1 MAPPEE
7 ETTVEDTNETNSTRQ
22 IFSWEDCR
30 RIIGRRP
37 LPPTT
42 LSPSYLNSR
51 RLSETGALE
60 ELRRWPAN
68 RIRYKAW
75 AREIRFEYGT
85 VPNYVSIERLGW
97 GPLAGCTAPASSTA
111 PSAGLAPRGKTLLAD
126 PSDYKLLWNDWPYG
140 SIAPGIAHLV
150 LWSKVSF
157 EAARATGILDPP
169 SQAIVK
175 DFIEREI
182 VQRLIRTEGVS
193 ADDARSRVL
202 WYRNGEVLQSVRAL
216 EHIHI
221 LLKDV
226 PQTVL
231 VELTGDEGPS
241 GPGVLLE

>member
-1 MAPPEE
+1 MPPPKE
-7 ETTVEDTNETNSTRQ
+7 ETTAEETNETNSTTQ

-30 RIIGRRP
+30 RIIGRLSLP
-37 LPPTT
+37 LIT
-42 LSPSYLNSR
+42 LSLSSLNSHCP
-51 RLSETGALE
+51 LETRALN
-60 ELRRWPAN
+60 ELRRYPAN
-68 RIRYKAW
+68 RIRYKTW
-75 AREIRFEYGT
+75 AREIRSDYGT

-97 GPLAGCTAPASSTA
+97 GPLASCTAPASSTA

-150 LWSKVSF
+150 LWSKVPF
-157 EAARATGILDPP
+157 EADRVTGILDPP

-182 VQRLIRTEGVS
+182 VQRLVRTEGVS
-193 ADDARSRVL
+193 ADDARSRIL
-202 WYRNGEVLQSVRAL
+202 WFKNGEALQSVRAL
-216 EHIHI
+216 EHIHL
-221 LLKDV
+221 LLKDA

-241 GPGVLLE
+241 GPGALLE

>member
-1 MAPPEE
+1 MAPPKE
-7 ETTVEDTNETNSTRQ
+7 ETTAEETNETNSTMQ

-30 RIIGRRP
+30 RIIGRRSLP
-37 LPPTT
+37 LTT
-42 LSPSYLNSR
+42 LSPSSLNSR
-51 RLSETGALE
+51 HPSETRALD
-60 ELRRWPAN
+60 ELKRRPAN

-75 AREIRFEYGT
+75 AREIRSDYGT

-111 PSAGLAPRGKTLLAD
+111 PSSGLAPREETLLAD

-140 SIAPGIAHLV
+140 SIAPGIVHLV
-150 LWSKVSF
+150 LWSKVPF
-157 EAARATGILDPP
+157 EADRVTGILDSP

-182 VQRLIRTEGVS
+182 VQRLVRTEGVS
-193 ADDARSRVL
+193 ADDARSRIL
-202 WYRNGEVLQSVRAL
+202 WFKNGESLQSIRAL

-221 LLKDV
+221 LLKDA

-231 VELTGDEGPS
+231 VELTGDEEPS
-241 GPGVLLE
+241 GPKALLE